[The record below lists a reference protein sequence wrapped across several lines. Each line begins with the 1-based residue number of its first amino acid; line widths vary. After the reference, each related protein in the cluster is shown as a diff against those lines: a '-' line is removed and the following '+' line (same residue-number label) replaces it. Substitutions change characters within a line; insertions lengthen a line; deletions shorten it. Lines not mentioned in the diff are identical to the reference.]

1 MKKFLTLVVALVMVI
16 PMMAIGRNDGSTKA
30 NAIDFSWDSVMTHP
44 AGTKWYR
51 VDLAPL
57 YEEETPALNL
67 FLANKDP
74 FNDANTSLKATVAG
88 QTDEKSFTIHPKQQR
103 VWSANATMLI
113 RLKQKEIYLTL
124 TSDREVK
131 MSARVFEA
139 QDLDETCTDALP
151 FNWSTGITK
160 AAGVPVWYKVN
171 ITAARSTTDKDVC
184 VVVKNDGTGPLTLH
198 AGQSLDCPSS
208 GVTRRT
214 IELEAGA
221 TLRDTIPNSALS
233 GMAYDELFVSLEN
246 NQPITVTAE
255 YAERPLTPVMPADI
269 SPYKYE
275 EKELPTERIATD
287 TVMYQKDT
295 TLLEAGKTYYFK
307 YDVKKMNAFKKYEP
321 EFTFRNKGGVTGSIG
336 RKMSFE
342 VPAYVAQGNT
352 LELAPEEESVEVLAK
367 NTLIGLEADYI
378 YVKMTPNQDMWLISR
393 FKHIR
398 EGKACKTNIDFNWE
412 EGHRQDALTTQWYAI
427 GLTEAKR
434 DTKDLQVY
442 VENQGAGKATL
453 KASLAFSCPY
463 IDVQEITRS
472 IEVGDT
478 AHTRLAYSTYAMMSD
493 TIYIGLETNQEVKFW
508 VELTDAKKQAVV
520 DTICE
525 KAKIFNWAEGD
536 TLSADTTMWFLIDMK
551 VARQQ
556 ADLFPTI
563 FVQNESSTAAAK
575 ITAELSLECPDSIEN
590 QKRSLTIEANGSY
603 SKTLSS
609 NMFSNIKKDT
619 VYLKVYSTQKISM
632 QIRLNK
638 EAEGT
643 SCSSAIPFN
652 WTSGNNQ
659 KANENLWYKVDLRQI
674 GNNQDL
680 NVKIENKSDAACTG
694 AGQLTLGC
702 PDEDAPSVQNFTLT
716 AHETK
721 TIFHPHSIMWLAPED
736 SIIYIN
742 LQGSTALHISAE
754 RVDAGT
760 FTPITGASKLDTL
773 LLDTPNFTEQNSAEA
788 WYIVTKEE
796 VARVRTVNQTDP
808 QTPIIHIENND
819 AAACDVTIEA
829 AFGFP
834 IAEKMLSQTLHVAAG
849 TSYTHTLDYKLFMQ
863 AINKY
868 DSILVRIKIPAGTAA
883 SGKFRFRSGMDQAY
897 GGNTRQA
904 AIPITLGKRY
914 AQSPNTD
921 MWYKLKTQDIKKDKT
936 LYNKR
941 LWVMSKNAGKGDA
954 EVQVSV
960 YEGLLSNEDLLEA
973 YGVGDYRKR
982 TIKKGQ
988 GKSHDIPAQAVYAVG
1003 DGEFYILVRTT
1014 DSLVFETKFSGEYAP
1029 ITPDPKQQEATLLV
1043 PNVEY
1048 VIPGDNQE
1056 HWYMACIPYLQNNYI
1071 YTDSAKLAYEV
1082 NGKATIEATFTFQ
1095 DTMNC
1100 QMPVRKRTINRG
1112 NGLRKGTKPLRELIE
1127 KGIKKA
1133 GYTFDF
1139 TGTAPE
1145 FIDSLLHRYITKD
1158 SITGYVRIKS
1168 DKDLKVKLILEQITG
1183 TDCGSNPMAF
1193 DWEHGNVNPAGQKTW
1208 YHVSLDSVNIPDTC
1222 DLRIHVDNWS
1232 TEASD
1237 TIDADLYFDCNDPAT
1252 KSKGYK
1258 LPANGKDSID
1268 IDRDLLQQL
1277 KWADLIIDFKSD
1289 QPTHIWAELIPDTPR
1304 DTLRDTIV
1312 AYVCQGETYIDTI
1325 MNNIPHVINDYTT
1338 WYDTIEFQDGVVM
1351 KDSIILFQV
1360 YPLVMPTIEYDSII
1374 DHDAAPLLIQGM
1386 QLFVDTS
1393 DYRLTAYYRN
1403 LGNTV
1408 DTIMNID
1415 TIYWARPVWNDPTNP
1430 ALDDYDE
1437 SVEAPLGSRWYKKT
1451 DVQDTLLL
1459 VVKSSSLCD
1468 KTVRK
1473 PITFPIGAYKYAK
1486 KDSVMCPPL
1495 PAKNPD
1501 TLGYY
1506 LVTDTLGLP
1515 RRIDT
1520 VVTYSARVFPT
1531 LYTQAYMKAQNAE
1544 PVVVNGKA
1552 IDVETST
1559 SWLQLQ
1565 FDGEASATV
1574 MSVLNIAWEVKP
1586 ASTDAWQA
1594 LPYTVAIDEAGPL
1607 YLRYTITTDCTLD
1620 SISDEFEYTL
1630 SPCPISYGDTTVGDG
1645 IIDPNY
1651 VCDSFT
1657 WYGTKYTADGNYTHT
1672 FTGGNICGNDSV
1684 VTLHLTLHKST
1695 SSVDPVEGKDC
1706 SSYYWADADT
1716 TIKTIGTHNYT
1727 HKFSTIYGCDSVV
1740 TKTITV
1746 YKPDTV
1752 EVTKAPVCNMYEW
1765 KEADTTIIDGGTN
1778 TYRHVFTNQY
1788 GCDSVVDLTV
1798 TINVPYQATL
1808 SLKAYYGDRIIMI
1821 NRNEINAISAE
1832 WQLDSLGLEHPEYV
1846 EWYYISAAGDTT
1858 YLDNGYDYGY
1868 YYTLESGDPLPAG
1881 QYFAKIDLP
1890 AVAGNPCGAQ
1900 GQTIVYTVTGAAAA
1914 PALVPS
1920 LARPGE
1926 EVHVINLDPTQE
1938 TIIRVYTTEGLLHA
1952 SYKAFGETSYTIKAA
1967 NDHGFYLV
1975 ELSNDSMKTTLRYI
1989 VK

>member
-44 AGTKWYR
+44 AGTKWYH

-67 FLANKDP
+67 FLANKDA

-113 RLKQKEIYLTL
+113 RLQQKEIYFTL

-139 QDLDETCTDALP
+139 QDLDETCTDALL
-151 FNWSTGITK
+151 FNWGTGITK
-160 AAGVPVWYKVN
+160 PAGVPVWYKVN
-171 ITAARSTTDKDVC
+171 ITEARKKDSLDVC

-269 SPYKYE
+269 FPNKYE
-275 EKELPTERIATD
+275 EKELPTERIAID
-287 TVMYQKDT
+287 TMMYKKDT
-295 TLLEAGKTYYFK
+295 TLLETGKTYYFK
-307 YDVKKMNAFKKYEP
+307 YDVKKLNAFKKYEP
-321 EFTFRNKGGVTGSIG
+321 EFTFRNKGGVTGSIA
-336 RKMSFE
+336 RKMAFE

-412 EGHRQDALTTQWYAI
+412 EGNRQEALTTQWYAI
-427 GLTEAKR
+427 GLKEAKEG
-434 DTKDLQVY
+434 TKDLQVY
-442 VENQGAGKATL
+442 VENQGAGKANL

-472 IEVGDT
+472 VEVGDT

-508 VELTDAKKQAVV
+508 VELTDAKKKAEV

-525 KAKIFNWAEGD
+525 HAKLFNWAEGD

-551 VARQQ
+551 VAREK
-556 ADLFPTI
+556 AAKFPTI

-632 QIRLNK
+632 QIRLNE

-674 GNNQDL
+674 GNKEDL
-680 NVKIENKSDAACTG
+680 ELTIENKADVACTG

-702 PDEDAPSVQNFTLT
+702 PDEDAPSVQNFTLA

-721 TIFHPHSIMWLAPED
+721 TIFHPHSILWLAPED
-736 SIIYIN
+736 SIIYIS
-742 LQGSTALHISAE
+742 LQGSTALHISAK
-754 RVDAGT
+754 RVAAAP
-760 FTPITGASKLDTL
+760 FTPITGAGLTLDTL
-773 LLDTPNFTEQNSAEA
+773 LLDTPDFTTQSVDTA

-808 QTPIIHIENND
+808 QTPVIHLQNND
-819 AAACDVTIEA
+819 AAAFDVTIEA

-834 IAEKMLSQTLHVAAG
+834 VEEKMISQTITVPAG
-849 TSYTHTLDYKLFMQ
+849 TSYAHTLDYKLFMQ
-863 AINKY
+863 AIKKY
-868 DSILVRIKIPAGTAA
+868 DSIVVRIGIPAGVAG
-883 SGKFRFRSGMDQAY
+883 SGKFSFRSGMDQAY
-897 GGNTRQA
+897 GGNTRQS
-904 AIPITLGKRY
+904 AIPVILGKRY
-914 AQSPNTD
+914 AQSPNTE

-941 LWVMSKNAGKGDA
+941 LWVSAKNAGTHDA
-954 EVQVSV
+954 EVTASV
-960 YEGLLSNEDLLEA
+960 YEGLLSNEDLLES

-1003 DGEFYILVRTT
+1003 DGEFYILLRTT

-1048 VIPGDNQE
+1048 LVPANQE
-1056 HWYMACIPYLQNNYI
+1056 TWFMACIPYLQNNYT

-1112 NGLRKGTKPLRELIE
+1112 GGLRKGTKPLRELIE

-1145 FIDSLLHRYITKD
+1145 FMDSLLHRYITKD

-1168 DKDLKVKLILEQITG
+1168 DKELKVKLILEQITG

-1193 DWEHGNVNPAGQKTW
+1193 DWEHGNVNPAGQETW
-1208 YHVSLDSVNIPDTC
+1208 YHVRLDSILIPDTC

-1232 TEASD
+1232 AVAD

-1268 IDRDLLQQL
+1268 IDRDIMQQF

-1289 QPTHIWAELIPDTPR
+1289 QATHIWAELIPDTPR

-1312 AYVCQGETYIDTI
+1312 AYVCQDGTYLDTI
-1325 MNNIPHVINDYTT
+1325 TNIPHDINAYTT
-1338 WYDTIEFQDGVVM
+1338 WYDTVEFQDGVVM
-1351 KDSIILFQV
+1351 KDSITLFQIHPMV
-1360 YPLVMPTIEYDSII
+1360 LPEALTVTQMQDQGF
-1374 DHDAAPLLIQGM
+1374 APLLAQGM
-1386 QLFVDTS
+1386 QLFVDSSCTK
-1393 DYRLTAYYRN
+1393 LTDYYRTM
-1403 LGNTV
+1403 GTTY
-1408 DTIMNID
+1408 DTIMHID
-1415 TIYWARPVWNDPTNP
+1415 TVYWGKPKYKSDGSIYDNAHNP
-1430 ALDDYDE
+1430 LDLSY
-1437 SVEAPLGSRWYKKT
+1437 WYQKT
-1451 DVQDTLLL
+1451 DTIDSLMLVIQAANGVGECGYISRTLR
-1459 VVKSSSLCD
+1459 V
-1468 KTVRK
+1468 
-1473 PITFPIGAYKYAK
+1473 FPIEDYKYAK
-1486 KDSVMCPPL
+1486 KDVIMCPPL

-1520 VVTYSARVFPT
+1520 VVTYVALKNPTMYNQTDVAGSADPYV
-1531 LYTQAYMKAQNAE
+1531 A
-1544 PVVVNGKA
+1544 NGYP
-1552 IDVETST
+1552 IDISNTDN
-1559 SWLQLQ
+1559 WLQMM
-1565 FDGEASATV
+1565 FDADVLDTI
-1574 MSVLNIAWEVKP
+1574 MSVTNIAWEVQHNGG
-1586 ASTDAWQA
+1586 AWQA
-1594 LPYTVAIDEAGPL
+1594 LASAPNVDIDEAGTL
-1607 YLRYTITTDCTLD
+1607 NLRYVITTECNQDFT
-1620 SISDEFEYTL
+1620 SAIFAYPL
-1630 SPCPISYGDTTVGDG
+1630 SPCYVTTSDTTVGTG
-1645 IIDPNY
+1645 TSADPY
-1651 VCDSFT
+1651 VCDSYT
-1657 WYGTKYTADGNYTHT
+1657 WHGKTYTESGSYNDTISNA
-1672 FTGGNICGNDSV
+1672 CGNDSII
-1684 VTLHLTLHKST
+1684 TLHLTLHHAT

-1706 SSYYWADADT
+1706 SSYYWADANT
-1716 TIKTIGTHNYT
+1716 TITTIGTHDYT
-1727 HKFSTIYGCDSVV
+1727 HVFHTIYGCDSVV

-1752 EVTKAPVCNMYEW
+1752 EVTKAPVCNLYEW

-1846 EWYYISAAGDTT
+1846 EWYYISAAGDTS
-1858 YLDNGYDYGY
+1858 YLDNGY
-1868 YYTLESGDPLPAG
+1868 YYTLASGEPLPAG
-1881 QYFAKIDLP
+1881 QYFAKIDIP
-1890 AVAGNPCGAQ
+1890 AVASNPCGAL

>member
-1 MKKFLTLVVALVMVI
+1 
-16 PMMAIGRNDGSTKA
+16 
-30 NAIDFSWDSVMTHP
+30 
-44 AGTKWYR
+44 
-51 VDLAPL
+51 
-57 YEEETPALNL
+57 
-67 FLANKDP
+67 
-74 FNDANTSLKATVAG
+74 
-88 QTDEKSFTIHPKQQR
+88 
-103 VWSANATMLI
+103 
-113 RLKQKEIYLTL
+113 
-124 TSDREVK
+124 
-131 MSARVFEA
+131 
-139 QDLDETCTDALP
+139 
-151 FNWSTGITK
+151 
-160 AAGVPVWYKVN
+160 
-171 ITAARSTTDKDVC
+171 
-184 VVVKNDGTGPLTLH
+184 
-198 AGQSLDCPSS
+198 
-208 GVTRRT
+208 
-214 IELEAGA
+214 
-221 TLRDTIPNSALS
+221 
-233 GMAYDELFVSLEN
+233 
-246 NQPITVTAE
+246 
-255 YAERPLTPVMPADI
+255 
-269 SPYKYE
+269 
-275 EKELPTERIATD
+275 
-287 TVMYQKDT
+287 
-295 TLLEAGKTYYFK
+295 
-307 YDVKKMNAFKKYEP
+307 
-321 EFTFRNKGGVTGSIG
+321 
-336 RKMSFE
+336 
-342 VPAYVAQGNT
+342 
-352 LELAPEEESVEVLAK
+352 
-367 NTLIGLEADYI
+367 
-378 YVKMTPNQDMWLISR
+378 
-393 FKHIR
+393 
-398 EGKACKTNIDFNWE
+398 
-412 EGHRQDALTTQWYAI
+412 
-427 GLTEAKR
+427 
-434 DTKDLQVY
+434 
-442 VENQGAGKATL
+442 
-453 KASLAFSCPY
+453 
-463 IDVQEITRS
+463 
-472 IEVGDT
+472 
-478 AHTRLAYSTYAMMSD
+478 
-493 TIYIGLETNQEVKFW
+493 
-508 VELTDAKKQAVV
+508 
-520 DTICE
+520 
-525 KAKIFNWAEGD
+525 
-536 TLSADTTMWFLIDMK
+536 
-551 VARQQ
+551 
-556 ADLFPTI
+556 
-563 FVQNESSTAAAK
+563 
-575 ITAELSLECPDSIEN
+575 
-590 QKRSLTIEANGSY
+590 
-603 SKTLSS
+603 
-609 NMFSNIKKDT
+609 
-619 VYLKVYSTQKISM
+619 M
-632 QIRLNK
+632 QIRLNE

-659 KANENLWYKVDLRQI
+659 KSNENLWYKVDLRQI
-674 GNNQDL
+674 GSKEDL
-680 NVKIENKSDAACTG
+680 ELTIENKADVACTG

-702 PDEDAPSVQNFTLT
+702 PDEDAPSVQNFTLA

-721 TIFHPHSIMWLAPED
+721 TIFHPHSILWLAPED

-742 LQGSTALHISAE
+742 LQGSTALHISAK
-754 RVDAGT
+754 RVAAAP
-760 FTPITGASKLDTL
+760 FTPITGAGLTLDTL
-773 LLDTPNFTEQNSAEA
+773 LLDTPDFTTQSVDTA

-796 VARVRTVNQTDP
+796 VARVRTLNQTDP
-808 QTPIIHIENND
+808 QTPVIHLQNND
-819 AAACDVTIEA
+819 AAAFDVTIEA

-834 IAEKMLSQTLHVAAG
+834 VEEKMISQTITVPAG
-849 TSYTHTLDYKLFMQ
+849 TSYAHTLDYKLFMQ

-868 DSILVRIKIPAGTAA
+868 DSIVVRIGIPAGVG
-883 SGKFRFRSGMDQAY
+883 SGKFSFRSGMDQAY
-897 GGNTRQA
+897 GGNTRQS

-914 AQSPNTD
+914 AQSPNTE

-941 LWVMSKNAGKGDA
+941 LWVSTKNAGKGDA
-954 EVQVSV
+954 EVTVSV
-960 YEGLLSNEDLLEA
+960 YEGLLSNEDILES

-982 TIKKGQ
+982 TIKKGES
-988 GKSHDIPAQAVYAVG
+988 KSHDVPAQAVYAVG
-1003 DGEFYILVRTT
+1003 DGEFYILLRTT
-1014 DSLVFETKFSGEYAP
+1014 DSLVFETKFSGTYAP
-1029 ITPDPKQQEATLLV
+1029 IPPDPKQQEATLLV

-1082 NGKATIEATFTFQ
+1082 TGKATIEATFTFQ

-1112 NGLRKGTKPLRELIE
+1112 GGLRKGTKPLRELIE

-1145 FIDSLLHRYITKD
+1145 FMDSLLHRYITKD

-1168 DKDLKVKLILEQITG
+1168 DKDLKVKLILEQTTG
-1183 TDCGSNPMAF
+1183 TDCGSSMAF
-1193 DWEHGNVNPAGQKTW
+1193 DWEHGNVNPAGAETW
-1208 YHVSLDSVNIPDTC
+1208 YQVRLDSILIPDTC

-1237 TIDADLYFDCNDPAT
+1237 TIDANLFFDCNDPAT
-1252 KSKGYK
+1252 KTKGYK

-1268 IDRDLLQQL
+1268 IDRDIMQQFGWSDLL
-1277 KWADLIIDFKSD
+1277 IDFKSD
-1289 QPTHIWAELIPDTPR
+1289 QATHIWAELIPDTPR
-1304 DTLRDTIV
+1304 DTLRDTII
-1312 AYVCQGETYIDTI
+1312 AYVCQGEPYTDTI
-1325 MNNIPHVINDYTT
+1325 IAAHSIPAVDTYVT
-1338 WYDTIEFQDGVVM
+1338 WYDTVEFRDGVVM
-1351 KDSIILFQV
+1351 KDSITLFQV

-1374 DHDAAPLLIQGM
+1374 DHDAAPLLLQGM

-1393 DYRLTAYYRN
+1393 NYRLTQYYRN

-1408 DTIMNID
+1408 DTIVNID
-1415 TIYWARPVWNDPTNP
+1415 TIYWARPEWNTAAHDM
-1430 ALDDYDE
+1430 DDYDE
-1437 SVEAPLGSRWYKKT
+1437 LVENPLGSRWYSKT
-1451 DVQDTLLL
+1451 DVADTLLL
-1459 VVKSSSLCD
+1459 VVKSSSLCN

-1473 PITFPIGAYKYAK
+1473 PIIFPIGKYKYAK

-1506 LVTDTLGLP
+1506 LVTDTLGLQ

-1520 VVTYSARVFPT
+1520 VVTYVARVFPT
-1531 LYTQAYMKAQNAE
+1531 MYDQTTITVA

-1552 IDVETST
+1552 IDVSVST
-1559 SWLQLQ
+1559 PSLQYD
-1565 FDGEASATV
+1565 FDNQVVSDPLVMTV
-1574 MSVLNIAWEVKP
+1574 TNIAWEVQHNGG
-1586 ASTDAWQA
+1586 AWQA
-1594 LPYTVAIDEAGPL
+1594 LASAPNVDIDEAGTL
-1607 YLRYTITTDCTLD
+1607 NLRYVITTECNQD
-1620 SISDEFEYTL
+1620 STSAIFAYPL
-1630 SPCPISYGDTTVGDG
+1630 SPCYVSTSDTTVGTG
-1645 IIDPNY
+1645 TITDPY
-1651 VCDSFT
+1651 VCDSYT
-1657 WYGTKYTADGNYTHT
+1657 WHGKTYTVSGNYDDTIP
-1672 FTGGNICGNDSV
+1672 NACGNDSII
-1684 VTLHLTLHKST
+1684 TLHLTLHHAT

-1752 EVTKAPVCNMYEW
+1752 PVTIGTPVCNLYEW

-1858 YLDNGYDYGY
+1858 HLDNGYDYGY

-1890 AVAGNPCGAQ
+1890 AVASNPCGAM